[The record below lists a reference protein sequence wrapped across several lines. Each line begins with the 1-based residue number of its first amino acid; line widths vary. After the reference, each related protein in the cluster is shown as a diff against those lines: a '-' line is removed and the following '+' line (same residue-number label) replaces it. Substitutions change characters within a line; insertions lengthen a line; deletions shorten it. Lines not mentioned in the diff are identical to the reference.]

1 MNLHDILE
9 SGGRPPKKGTTVRIN
24 GNARQFR
31 FRGRNARIGT
41 YHVCLYLENG
51 EEVTVTAKSVDVED
65 TAHSTT
71 TP

>member
-24 GNARQFR
+24 GNARQTHL
-31 FRGRNARIGT
+31 RGREARIGT

-51 EEVTVTAKSVDVED
+51 EEVTVTAKSVDVEGIRVG
-65 TAHSTT
+65 
-71 TP
+71 